1 MSAVDANPRRQLMW
15 ACPRRRLHAV
25 AALPS
30 YMHNRTRACE
40 SGVVRGRQAHG
51 GRSRL
56 HRSFSSRLETTS
68 QAMHS
73 GLSRHAIDRNAMPTT
88 FQIISIRV
96 SASQISE
103 SMCSERFLMR
113 EGLTVQIPSSSEA
126 SEEARKASR
135 WRSNRCRS
143 TGKHRHRQ
151 NAYAAL
157 GCRIVL
163 AMHSGK
169 LGKDGRS
176 GGAILQCVR
185 LRPCDRCC

>member
-113 EGLTVQIPSSSEA
+113 EGLTVQITSSSQA
-126 SEEARKASR
+126 SEAARKPVDGAQTVGPPASTTIVR
-135 WRSNRCRS
+135 MHTRHWAAGSRSRC
-143 TGKHRHRQ
+143 T
-151 NAYAAL
+151 AA
-157 GCRIVL
+157 G
-163 AMHSGK
+163 
-169 LGKDGRS
+169 
-176 GGAILQCVR
+176 
-185 LRPCDRCC
+185 